1 MCEAVHID
9 NAENDGHTE
18 RYPLLSFPGWI
29 ELLDKYREEKA
40 ADFALKFGGRS
51 DWPVKALAEQLHCY
65 PRAEEKLGP
74 LHCNGMIYL
83 REALEQA
90 SGYTAAMH
98 RANAW
103 KPEGMGR
110 TTGFQSDIFIE
121 ATDSENPETR
131 RTPLVVDL
139 AGGLGIDAA
148 AWASSGV
155 HVIYNERNR
164 MLAEIAQHNHR
175 QLGFED
181 RMDHHVGDAKAWLV
195 AAAEGR
201 LPKPDLVYLDPS
213 RRAGGR
219 RVISLDDCEP
229 RLTELIPLLRM
240 VAPGYLVKLSP
251 MLDISQLQNKLPDCR
266 TITVVSVDGEV
277 KELLADCSTER
288 KIGSK
293 KQRPVRKAV
302 MLNPKG
308 DAIFELHGE
317 DDSLSRPAGSGPPAT
332 YLFEADP
339 ALFKADLINETAEY
353 FGLRRIHPQIGY
365 LTGRSRIK
373 DFPGRTYR
381 IREILPYK
389 PRRLRQYLSENR
401 LRKVHI
407 HQRGF
412 PLSVD
417 QLFHKLG
424 CSMGEEA
431 HLIATTNHQGAFIII
446 VADM

>member
-1 MCEAVHID
+1 MCEAVHKD
-9 NAENDGHTE
+9 NTESDGHSE

-29 ELLDKYREEKA
+29 ELLDKYREIKA

-74 LHCNGMIYL
+74 LHCDGMIYL

-103 KPEGMGR
+103 KPEGKGG
-110 TTGFQSDIFIE
+110 TTGFQSDFFIE
-121 ATDSENPETR
+121 ATDSGNPDTR
-131 RTPLVVDL
+131 RRPLVADL

-148 AWASSGV
+148 AWASTGV

-181 RMDHHVGDAKAWLV
+181 RMAHHTGDAKAWLV
-195 AAAEGR
+195 AATEGR
-201 LPKPDLVYLDPS
+201 QPKPDLVYLDPS
-213 RRAGGR
+213 RRAGER
-219 RVISLDDCEP
+219 RMISLDECEP

-240 VAPGYLVKLSP
+240 AAPRYLVKLSP
-251 MLDISQLQNKLPDCR
+251 MLDISQLQKKLPDCH
-266 TITVVSVDGEV
+266 TITAVSVNGEV
-277 KELLADCSTER
+277 KELLADCSTDRKTGSNER
-288 KIGSK
+288 W
-293 KQRPVRKAV
+293 PLRKAV
-302 MLNPKG
+302 RLNPNG
-308 DAIFELHGE
+308 EVIFELQSD
-317 DDSLSRPAGSGPPAT
+317 DDSLSRPAGSGPPES

-339 ALFKADLINETAEY
+339 ALFKANLIDETAEC

-365 LTGRSRIK
+365 LTGRNRIK
-373 DFPGRTYR
+373 DFPGRIYR
-381 IREILPYK
+381 IRAILPYK
-389 PRRLRQYLSENR
+389 PRKLRRYLSENR

-424 CSMGEEA
+424 CSMGEDA
-431 HLIATTNHQGAFIII
+431 HLIATTNHQGAFIIM
-446 VADM
+446 VADT